1 MGITIKP
8 VVVDQ
13 LFKATIDDVW
23 KAITD
28 INEMKLWYFNNI
40 PDFEPQIWFKTKFTV
55 KSDNRYFTHLWTITE
70 VIPYKKISYTWQYE
84 EYTGEST
91 AHFELTSINNLT
103 KLKVTCVGLET
114 FPNDIPEFTHESC
127 DAGWTYFIKNRLI
140 EYLENK
146 V

>member
-1 MGITIKP
+1 MRDTAKP
-8 VVVDQ
+8 VVVEQ
-13 LFKATIDDVW
+13 LFKATIKDVW

-28 INEMKLWYFNNI
+28 IDEMKLWYFDNI
-40 PDFEPQIWFKTKFTV
+40 PEFVPRIGFKTKFIV
-55 KSDNRYFTHLWTITE
+55 RSDSRTFTHLWTITE
-70 VIPYKKISYTWQYE
+70 VIPYEKISYTWHYE

-91 AHFELTSINNLT
+91 AHFNLTSLGNQT
-103 KLKVTCVGLET
+103 KLTVTCIGLET

-127 DAGWTYFIKNRLI
+127 NAGWTYFIKNRLK